1 MASLQ
6 GITASQFE
14 FLIDRFQHLF
24 VSIGMFI
31 LTVNLRL
38 NTRFGPDT
46 PTQNP
51 ETVPIFFVGLAKM
64 LVNVRLVKNSFSRE
78 ELDKHLL
85 YLIYYSMSRFN

>member
-51 ETVPIFFVGLAKM
+51 RYGPDFFCGFGENVGKC
-64 LVNVRLVKNSFSRE
+64 SFG
-78 ELDKHLL
+78 
-85 YLIYYSMSRFN
+85 